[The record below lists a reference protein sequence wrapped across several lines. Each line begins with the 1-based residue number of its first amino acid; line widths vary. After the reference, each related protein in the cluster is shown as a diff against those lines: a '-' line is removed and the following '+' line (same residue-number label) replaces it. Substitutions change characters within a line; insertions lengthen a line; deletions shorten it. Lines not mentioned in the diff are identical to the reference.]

1 MLRSYKN
8 KSTKSA
14 LILYLMLHYS
24 FLKRSLIWVQCL
36 KSLKNLSTGWKE
48 IFQRFKNSLLIKY
61 TRQYWSNILGILE
74 SFCKHPKI
82 LEISKL
88 YAEFFLISAAI
99 RLRGSPGVDGFQ
111 LKKNPDLANLLKY
124 HTQQNIACGKF
135 YLEQILSLRK
145 LVAMAL

>member
-1 MLRSYKN
+1 M
-8 KSTKSA
+8 
-14 LILYLMLHYS
+14 
-24 FLKRSLIWVQCL
+24 
-36 KSLKNLSTGWKE
+36 
-48 IFQRFKNSLLIKY
+48 
-61 TRQYWSNILGILE
+61 E

-145 LVAMAL
+145 LVAMALYRVKIQIISKLITKVKNKKIMTAIPNI